1 MAKRYVNPVITVNAV
16 DLTDHVASV
25 TINQKFDELDT
36 TVFGTVGGKER
47 IAGLQDN
54 SLTIEFLQD
63 YAAASVDVT
72 IAALL
77 GTQTT
82 VVVTAGSGAVSATN
96 PKYTMTCLLL
106 EWTPIAGAAGD
117 LQKVSVTWPVSGVVT
132 RAVV

>member
-36 TVFGTVGGKER
+36 TVFGTTGAHER

-63 YAAASVDVT
+63 FAAASVDAT
-72 IAALL
+72 IFALV
-77 GTQTT
+77 GTATT
-82 VVVTAGSGAVSATN
+82 VVVTAGTGAVSATN
-96 PKYTMTCLLL
+96 PKYTMSCLIT

-117 LQKVSVTWPVSGVVT
+117 LQKVSITWPVSGALT
-132 RAVV
+132 RAIV

>member
-25 TINQKFDELDT
+25 TINQKYDELDT

-63 YAAASVDVT
+63 FAAASVDVT

-77 GTQTT
+77 GTATT
-82 VVVTAGSGAVSATN
+82 VVVTAGAGAVSVTN
-96 PKYTMTCLLL
+96 PKWTMSCLLL

-117 LQKVSVTWPVSGVVT
+117 LQKVSVTWPVTGVVT
-132 RAVV
+132 RATA

>member
-25 TINQKFDELDT
+25 TINQKWDELDT
-36 TVFGTVGGKER
+36 TVFGTVGAKER

-63 YAAASVDVT
+63 FAAASVDVT

-77 GTQTT
+77 GTATT
-82 VVVTAGSGAVSATN
+82 VVVTAGTGAASATN
-96 PKYTMTCLLL
+96 PKYTMSCLLL

-117 LQKVSVTWPVSGVVT
+117 LQKVSVTWPVTGAIV
-132 RAVV
+132 RATT